1 MEEKQLTEPISQEKF
16 KEIVQNMAAQ
26 RHLERMQAFRE
37 NGMLSFRTFIAV
49 GRFRHVRRAIRR
61 GHVSIYGDI
70 YPTRPFNNRKRGPG
84 TITYERRKVYE
95 QYRNSAASDAGI
107 Y

>member
-1 MEEKQLTEPISQEKF
+1 MEEKQLTKPISQEQF
-16 KEIVQNMAAQ
+16 KVVAKNLAEQ
-26 RHLERMQAFRE
+26 RHLERMAAFRKD
-37 NGMLSFRTFIAV
+37 GFLSFRTFIAV
-49 GRFRHVRRAIRR
+49 DRYRHVRRAIRR

-95 QYRNSAASDAGI
+95 QFRNATGSSTGI

>member
-1 MEEKQLTEPISQEKF
+1 MEEKKLEKPISQEEF
-16 KEIVQNMAAQ
+16 KKVVQNMAAQ

-37 NGMLSFRTFIAV
+37 NSMLSFRTFIAV

-70 YPTRPFNNRKRGPG
+70 YPTRPFNNRKRGQG
-84 TITYERRKVYE
+84 TITFERRKVYE
-95 QYRNSAASDAGI
+95 QYRNATTDNAGN
-107 Y
+107 